1 MPDRRQRNRWDMQG
15 SVIHNNRDRL
25 SWGLLAAA
33 ALLGV
38 FTVAK
43 VAGFCVQCGRIQALG
58 TLAGSAGDPNR
69 LKQSLGAAKKTVDSL
84 KQNNLFVKAP
94 PKQNP
99 VKQVEGILGGEALIG
114 GKWYKVGD
122 KVADARIVAIA
133 ATQVEV
139 EWDGKKTSFSPIAS
153 VSAGPPARPAGPGGP
168 PRKEAGPPPPK
179 LMEAKGSKPPA
190 PPAEDDPLAWM
201 NMKLSPKVR
210 ERFLQMWNSMP
221 DDQKEAAKDRWNSMP
236 EDKKQEAVQ
245 QMERS

>member
-1 MPDRRQRNRWDMQG
+1 MQV
-15 SVIHNNRDRL
+15 SAIHRNRDRI

-43 VAGFCVQCGRIQALG
+43 VAGFCVQRGRMQALG
-58 TLAGSAGDPNR
+58 TLAGSTGDPNR
-69 LKQSLGAAKKTVDSL
+69 LKQSLGEAKKTVDSL
-84 KQNNLFVKAP
+84 KQNNLFIKAP

-99 VKQVEGILGGEALIG
+99 VKQVEGILGQEALIG

-122 KVADARIVAIA
+122 KVADAKIVAIA

-153 VSAGPPARPAGPGGP
+153 VSAGPPAPRAAPGGP
-168 PRKEAGPPPPK
+168 PKKGAGPQPPK
-179 LMEAKGSKPPA
+179 PAEAKGAKPPA

-201 NMKLSPKVR
+201 GMKLSPKVR
-210 ERFLQMWNSMP
+210 EKFLQMWNSMP
-221 DDQKEAAKDRWNSMP
+221 DDQKEAAKDKWNSMP
-236 EDKKQEAVQ
+236 EDKKQEAIE

>member
-1 MPDRRQRNRWDMQG
+1 MQ
-15 SVIHNNRDRL
+15 VRAIHRKRDRISL
-25 SWGLLAAA
+25 GLLAAA

-43 VAGFCVQCGRIQALG
+43 VAGFCVQRGRMQALSG
-58 TLAGSAGDPNR
+58 LAQGERDPNC

-84 KQNNLFVKAP
+84 KQNNLFIKAP

-99 VKQVEGILGGEALIG
+99 IKQVEGILGGEALIG

-122 KVADARIVAIA
+122 KVADAKIVAIA

-153 VSAGPPARPAGPGGP
+153 VSAGPPAPPAGPGGP
-168 PRKEAGPPPPK
+168 PKKEAGPQPAKPP
-179 LMEAKGSKPPA
+179 EAKAVKAPA
-190 PPAEDDPLAWM
+190 PPTEDDPLAWM
-201 NMKLSPKVR
+201 GVKLGPKAR
-210 ERFLQMWNSMP
+210 EKFLQMWNSMP
-221 DDQKEAAKDRWNSMP
+221 DDQKEAAKAKWNSMP

-245 QMERS
+245 QMESM

>member
-1 MPDRRQRNRWDMQG
+1 
-15 SVIHNNRDRL
+15 
-25 SWGLLAAA
+25 
-33 ALLGV
+33 LGV

-43 VAGFCVQCGRIQALG
+43 VAAFCVQCGRMQALG
-58 TLAGSAGDPNR
+58 SLAGSAGDPNR

-122 KVADARIVAIA
+122 KLADAKIVAIA

-153 VSAGPPARPAGPGGP
+153 VSSGPPAPPAGPGGP
-168 PRKEAGPPPPK
+168 PRREAGPQPPK
-179 LMEAKGSKPPA
+179 TADAKGVKLPA
-190 PPAEDDPLAWM
+190 PPSGDDPLAWM
-201 NMKLSPKVR
+201 NTKLSPKAR
-210 ERFLQMWNSMP
+210 ERFLQMWNNMP
-221 DDQKEAAKDRWNSMP
+221 DDQKAAAKDKWNNMS
-236 EDKKQEAVQ
+236 EDEKQKGVQ
-245 QMERS
+245 RMENM

>member
-1 MPDRRQRNRWDMQG
+1 MQ
-15 SVIHNNRDRL
+15 VRAIHNNRDRI

-43 VAGFCVQCGRIQALG
+43 VAGFCVQRGRMQALG
-58 TLAGSAGDPNR
+58 SLARSEGDPNR

-84 KQNNLFVKAP
+84 KQNNLFIKAP

-99 VKQVEGILGGEALIG
+99 VKQVEGILGQEALIG

-122 KVADARIVAIA
+122 KVADAKIVAIA

-153 VSAGPPARPAGPGGP
+153 VSAGPPAPPAAAGGP
-168 PRKEAGPPPPK
+168 PKKEAGPQPPK
-179 LMEAKGSKPPA
+179 PAEAKVVKPPA
-190 PPAEDDPLAWM
+190 PPTEDDPLAWM
-201 NMKLSPKVR
+201 GMKLSPKVR
-210 ERFLQMWNSMP
+210 EKFLQMWNSMP
-221 DDQKEAAKDRWNSMP
+221 DDQKEAAKAKWNSMP

>member
-1 MPDRRQRNRWDMQG
+1 MQIRA
-15 SVIHNNRDRL
+15 IHRNRDRI

-43 VAGFCVQCGRIQALG
+43 VAGFCVQRGRMQALG
-58 TLAGSAGDPNR
+58 TLAQSERDPNR
-69 LKQSLGAAKKTVDSL
+69 LKQSLGEAKKRVDSL

-99 VKQVEGILGGEALIG
+99 IKQVEGILGGEALIG

-122 KVADARIVAIA
+122 KVADAKIVAIA

-153 VSAGPPARPAGPGGP
+153 VSAGPPAPPTAAGGP
-168 PRKEAGPPPPK
+168 PKKEDGPQPPK
-179 LMEAKGSKPPA
+179 PAEAKVVKPPA
-190 PPAEDDPLAWM
+190 PPTEDDPLAWM
-201 NMKLSPKVR
+201 GVKLSPKLR
-210 ERFLQMWNSMP
+210 AMFLEKWNSASPEEKEKGKEEWNKMS
-221 DDQKEAAKDRWNSMP
+221 DEQK
-236 EDKKQEAVQ
+236 QQAVQ
-245 QMERS
+245 GMEQRM

>member
-1 MPDRRQRNRWDMQG
+1 MQ
-15 SVIHNNRDRL
+15 VRTIHRNRDRI
-25 SWGLLAAA
+25 SRGLLAAA

-43 VAGFCVQCGRIQALG
+43 VAGFCVQCGRMQAWGALG
-58 TLAGSAGDPNR
+58 QGERDPNC

-99 VKQVEGILGGEALIG
+99 IKQVEGILGGEALIG

-122 KVADARIVAIA
+122 KVADAKIVAIA

-153 VSAGPPARPAGPGGP
+153 VSAGPPAPPAVPGAP
-168 PRKEAGPPPPK
+168 PKKEAGPQPPK
-179 LMEAKGSKPPA
+179 PPETKAVKPPA

-201 NMKLSPKVR
+201 GVKLSPKVR
-210 ERFLQMWNSMP
+210 EKFLQMWNSMP
-221 DDQKEAAKDRWNSMP
+221 DDQKEAAKAKWNSMS
-236 EDKKQEAVQ
+236 EDEKQKGLQ
-245 QMERS
+245 QMENM